1 MCKDRNIPVSEQFS
15 LQKTLGN
22 PVKIR
27 DWQIAGLPVDKYVSY
42 SLHHPWYFFQNNM
55 H

>member
-15 LQKTLGN
+15 LQMTLGN

-42 SLHHPWYFFQNNM
+42 TLQHPWYLFQNNV